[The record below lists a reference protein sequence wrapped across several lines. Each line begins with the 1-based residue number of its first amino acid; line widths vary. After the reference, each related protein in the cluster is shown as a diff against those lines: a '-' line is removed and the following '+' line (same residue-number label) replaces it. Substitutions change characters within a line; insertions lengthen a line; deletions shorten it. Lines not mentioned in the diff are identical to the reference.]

1 MLLDK
6 FICYLSYLI
15 REMTHNV
22 IEKTLSLASP
32 IWGSEPPILPV
43 VTSWLPHSPSPTSS
57 WPKLLWPFW
66 FIPIYQTM
74 PLTFSSF
81 FIQPKLHRAITATT
95 FSPPGTLFL
104 LFAEPTSQ
112 SHKPEW
118 FFHLYMKRILK
129 TAAKRKSHHPRDR
142 SPSSAGPSTLS
153 MPTLLCLHSSVT
165 LHM

>member
-1 MLLDK
+1 MWLQKHLALQSNLR
-6 FICYLSYLI
+6 FRTSHPSSCHFL
-15 REMTHNV
+15 TP
-22 IEKTLSLASP
+22 TLSFPNFIMTQTPLT
-32 IWGSEPPILPV
+32 L
-43 VTSWLPHSPSPTSS
+43 
-57 WPKLLWPFW
+57 W

-81 FIQPKLHRAITATT
+81 FMQPKLHRAITATT

-129 TAAKRKSHHPRDR
+129 TAGKRKSHHPRDR